1 MQTARLERLGDR
13 RAVDR
18 AVFNWLLEANKQPF
32 DYFTQ
37 SDIRAAIPLLQRW
50 VAQAPIDTPQE
61 KLRLLTARRSLLA
74 CVHGIGMDVDTFLA
88 AAIGE
93 MKELRTARPWQ
104 RQKRAL
110 LASIDA
116 AWQPDLHEWAAISAQ
131 EASLYAIAALFDEPH
146 GKNGLQAFD
155 RILDALPGL
164 PPASHS
170 FLFMRDLAY
179 ASYITGFGASAR
191 KYDAKRALNALVQPM
206 LGELHVPAG
215 RTAQTAGQPRRLLII
230 SELYDGANVMHRC
243 YGEVIAGLRE
253 QFHITWLADAA
264 TRCAEHAQLAHE
276 VFYFDSRV
284 ENLPDLARL
293 AVAQK
298 PDILYYPSV
307 GMAWWTFAL
316 ANLRIAPMQVAS
328 LGHPCPSGASE
339 IDWLAMPH
347 ELHHANAWQGEKA
360 LTYARHP
367 ILAAPYQDPRFR
379 QLAQQRLARPAAGG
393 PLTIGINA
401 SSMKLNHAFLSA
413 VRSVMDAAPAGTQ
426 LRFFPNTSGL
436 RHFSILARLGKLFP
450 EAEIMPSAGLET
462 YFAKL
467 AGCDLVLQ
475 SFPFGGTNTTTDSL
489 ALGIPVVCLSGVEA
503 HSRIDMKILRQLGL
517 DDQLLAHDLQDYL
530 RIAGQLLADAK
541 LRARCGGQA
550 AERIVDVMT
559 QEKEAPSGLAQA
571 MLQAWEQGA
580 KNNIGTP

>member
-1 MQTARLERLGDR
+1 MRT
-13 RAVDR
+13 
-18 AVFNWLLEANKQPF
+18 
-32 DYFTQ
+32 
-37 SDIRAAIPLLQRW
+37 AIPLLQRW

-74 CVHGIGMDVDTFLA
+74 CVHGIGMDVDTFLTES
-88 AAIGE
+88 IGE
-93 MKELRTARPWQ
+93 MKGLRAARPWQ

-110 LASIDA
+110 LASIDT
-116 AWQPDLHEWAAISAQ
+116 AWQPDLHEWAAISA
-131 EASLYAIAALFDEPH
+131 EDAMLYGIAALFDEPH
-146 GKNGLQAFD
+146 GKDGLQAFD

-164 PPASHS
+164 PPASLS

-191 KYDAKRALNALVQPM
+191 KYDAKRALNALVHPM
-206 LGELHVPAG
+206 LGELRVSAG
-215 RTAQTAGQPRRLLII
+215 HLARPAGQPRRLLIV
-230 SELYDGANVMHRC
+230 SELYAGANVMHRC
-243 YGEVIAGLRE
+243 YGQVIASLRE

-284 ENLPDLARL
+284 ENLPELARL
-293 AVAQK
+293 AGAQK

-316 ANLRIAPMQVAS
+316 ANLRIAPLQVAS

-347 ELHHANAWQGEKA
+347 ELHHADAWPGEKA

-367 ILAAPYQDPRFR
+367 ILAAPYQNPRFR
-379 QLAQQRLARPAAGG
+379 QLAQQRLARPAANG
-393 PLTIGINA
+393 PLTIGVNA

-413 VRSVMDAAPAGTQ
+413 VRAVMDAAPAGTR
-426 LRFFPNTSGL
+426 LRFFPNTAGL
-436 RHFSILARLGKLFP
+436 RHFSIQARLGKLFP
-450 EAEIMPSAGLET
+450 EAEIMPSASLET
-462 YFAKL
+462 YFANL
-467 AGCDLVLQ
+467 ASCDLVLQ

-503 HSRIDMKILRQLGL
+503 HSRIDMKILHQLGL
-517 DDQLLAHDLQDYL
+517 DDQLLARDTQDYL
-530 RIAGQLLADAK
+530 RIAGQLLADAT
-541 LRARCGGQA
+541 LRASCGRQA
-550 AERIVDVMT
+550 AERIVDAMA
-559 QEKEAPSGLAQA
+559 QEQDAPSGLAQSI
-571 MLQAWEQGA
+571 LQAWEQGA
-580 KNNIGTP
+580 ENNIGTP